1 MLTDK
6 EEILEAIAQLAQQ
19 VKDQGE
25 RLTKVETKLSHLETK
40 LDRDMEKFA
49 IYRDANQS
57 LVNLAFGLIAS
68 ATIVTVAGALFRR

>member
-1 MLTDK
+1 MVSDK
-6 EEILEAIAQLAQQ
+6 EEILGAIA
-19 VKDQGE
+19 
-25 RLTKVETKLSHLETK
+25 KLGDRISHLEEK
-40 LDRDMEKFA
+40 NDRDMEKFT

>member
-6 EEILEAIAQLAQQ
+6 EEILEAIAQLAEQM
-19 VKDQGE
+19 KDQGE
-25 RLTKVETKLSHLETK
+25 RLTHLETK